1 MKVNQ
6 HGMVPRLG
14 PDLLLVLLVAVMP
27 FSALISA
34 TIDGATQMRNA
45 NGEVEWVTES
55 SHGSTVLQSLAVIL
69 FAGAAFRILNDIL
82 LRRGNLLGSIK
93 ILPLLWPIAIL
104 LGQVWRGT
112 WISAT
117 TTLISLVLVLAI
129 LIRPW
134 SVHTGIWIARLYVGI
149 ALSTILYGFA
159 DPSRSLRV
167 CREDKCS
174 PIGGLFSS
182 FFPHENVLAFFFM
195 VGPMLSIAFFR
206 NVWMRFFA
214 TLLFLALVVV
224 SGSRMA
230 IAGAAAA
237 TVVTI
242 LMSSRG
248 RGAKRTV
255 TEKSVRFAI
264 FGLTLASLGSLFLGF
279 EANFLTGRGD
289 IYGLLRNLWLQQ
301 PLFGPGREIL
311 QVAYEAGNTWNFLIA
326 HEHGQGPYLL
336 INGGLLAGAAFSIW
350 IISILKGNDMDP
362 AKQYL
367 VLGMLFAV
375 SVAFLTEPVWQF
387 AYSSPLFGI
396 LLLVLSLTNRTSTQL
411 SRPPTIGTHVKSRRK

>member
-1 MKVNQ
+1 MKIRQ
-6 HGMVPRLG
+6 HGMIPRLG

-34 TIDGATQMRNA
+34 AIDGAIQMRNA
-45 NGEVEWVTES
+45 NGEVEWVTQS
-55 SHGSTVLQSLAVIL
+55 SHGSTVLQLLGGVL
-69 FAGAAFRILNDIL
+69 FVCAAFRIVNDIL
-82 LRRGNLLGSIK
+82 FRRGKRLGSIK

-104 LGQVWRGT
+104 FGQIWRGT
-112 WISAT
+112 WISAI
-117 TTLISLVLVLAI
+117 TTLISLILVLAI

-149 ALSTILYGFA
+149 ALSTILYA
-159 DPSRSLRV
+159 IAEPSRSLRE

-214 TLLFLALVVV
+214 TLLFLTLVVA

-230 IAGAAAA
+230 IVGAVVA
-237 TVVTI
+237 TIVTI
-242 LMSSRG
+242 LMTSR
-248 RGAKRTV
+248 RRVAMSTV
-255 TEKSVRFAI
+255 TEKTVRVAI
-264 FGLTLASLGSLFLGF
+264 LGLTIASLGSLFLGF
-279 EANFLTGRGD
+279 EADFLTGRGD
-289 IYGLLRNLWLQQ
+289 IYGLLYNLWLQQ

-336 INGGLLAGAAFSIW
+336 INGGLLASIAFMIW
-350 IISILKGNDMDP
+350 IVSLLTRTGEDVGR
-362 AKQYL
+362 QYL
-367 VLGMLFAV
+367 VLGILFAL

-396 LLLVLSLTNRTSTQL
+396 LLLVMSLTNRTRTQQSSL
-411 SRPPTIGTHVKSRRK
+411 PKTGTDVNSRGK